1 MGRATGTLLL
11 ALLVTFLTPAAAL
24 AVDGDGETTFRKIT
38 LPADHG
44 LSARLEA
51 DDDEIE
57 LWVLKPKQHQWA
69 IYSAEGE
76 VSAERV
82 AVKFGRFG
90 EFVADYRP
98 FRTLNVHGPR
108 RHCTGEPKTTTEG
121 YFRGSIHF
129 RGEGGYVHIDAAKV
143 KGRLFLRPEWDCD
156 HRPAGASQADE
167 DQATLAVR
175 SRRDP
180 ISFAVFG
187 SHGED
192 EPSSAAFFASSSERR
207 EGVSISRLTLAGSG
221 PAGFEFD
228 NSARHRLRPPTGP
241 VWRLGSLPAS
251 ARCARQLAR
260 LTDGAAPG
268 TRPRPPCRPRL
279 RRQDGAAA
287 AELRVS

>member
-1 MGRATGTLLL
+1 MGRLPATLLL
-11 ALLVTFLTPAAAL
+11 ALFVTFLTPAAAL
-24 AVDGDGETTFRKIT
+24 AVDGDGETTFRKVT

-44 LSARLEA
+44 LRARLEA

-76 VSAERV
+76 VSAEGV

-90 EFVADYRP
+90 EFVADYQP

-121 YFRGSIHF
+121 YFRGSIRF
-129 RGEGGYVHIDAAKV
+129 RGEGGYVNIEAARV
-143 KGRLFLRPEWDCD
+143 KGRLFLQPEWDCD
-156 HRPAGASQADE
+156 FRRAGASRADE
-167 DQATLAVR
+167 DEATLAVR

-221 PAGFEFD
+221 PVGFDFD
-228 NSARHRLRPPTGP
+228 NSRGTAFVHPPAPFGGSARYVRRPGAPDS
-241 VWRLGSLPAS
+241 WRGSLTAPLLGLGRVHLAGPGFV
-251 ARCARQLAR
+251 AKMVPQL
-260 LTDGAAPG
+260 PNI
-268 TRPRPPCRPRL
+268 
-279 RRQDGAAA
+279 
-287 AELRVS
+287 E